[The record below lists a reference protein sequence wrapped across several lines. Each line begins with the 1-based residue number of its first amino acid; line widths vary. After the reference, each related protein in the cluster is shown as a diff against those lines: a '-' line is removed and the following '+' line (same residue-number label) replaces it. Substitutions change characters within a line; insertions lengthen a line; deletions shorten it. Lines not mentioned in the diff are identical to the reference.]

1 MKGSSQSNLLILSKS
16 KPFKYGK
23 SAIYSV
29 LYLNARSPIAK
40 RAKVEGFSQPNLLIL
55 PKSKPSKNGLSAIYS
70 ILCIL
75 FYTSTKV
82 FSIFSCNG
90 FKSCL
95 ISIRQ
100 MISLIKSLT
109 KSSINEPLGLS
120 IHTWGSYTMRGTSSV
135 IVNHRLCRVQE
146 RFLVLHVWQP
156 FFLVYPPL
164 PPWSSFWEYPP
175 LWSSF
180 S

>member
-16 KPFKYGK
+16 KPFKYG
-23 SAIYSV
+23 IRGIILFYVLFYSMD
-29 LYLNARSPIAK
+29 
-40 RAKVEGFSQPNLLIL
+40 
-55 PKSKPSKNGLSAIYS
+55 YS
-70 ILCIL
+70 ILWIIL
-75 FYTSTKV
+75 FYGLFYSMDYTSTKV

-156 FFLVYPPL
+156 FFLVCPPL